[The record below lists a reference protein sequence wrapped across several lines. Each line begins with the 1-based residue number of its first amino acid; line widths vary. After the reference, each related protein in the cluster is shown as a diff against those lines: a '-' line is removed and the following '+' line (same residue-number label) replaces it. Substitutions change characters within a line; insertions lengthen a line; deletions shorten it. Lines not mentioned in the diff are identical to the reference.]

1 MDAVCR
7 CCRLEEEELLYLLVH
22 CPAFYR
28 IRLLMVSA
36 LKAPTTKG
44 KYQQKRTKKGER
56 CAILAEFKHK
66 IQMTNFVQHEHIYNH
81 QSLVKA
87 DTVKSI
93 MVNLTV
99 LW

>member
-1 MDAVCR
+1 
-7 CCRLEEEELLYLLVH
+7 
-22 CPAFYR
+22 
-28 IRLLMVSA
+28 MVSA